1 MKNLKEQYREIN
13 LAVCLKINDQ
23 CHQAGTSN
31 DPANLPRVQRLETSV
46 MQ

>member
-23 CHQAGTSN
+23 CHQAGSSN
-31 DPANLPRVQRLETSV
+31 VLCPPSWVQLPETSAV
-46 MQ
+46 Q